1 MKVGDI
7 FAGKSKLTRNPR
19 LMEGFK
25 DSRAVVDFFWF
36 LVAIF
41 FCFLSY
47 SALAPSAVI
56 LRESGLN
63 IAQVGMTLSSAA
75 VPILLATLVSGFLV
89 ARLGPLSVSV
99 LGMLVMLVGHA
110 SLNETRSD
118 FPAAMISTTI
128 LGVGLGLLMPAQMVF
143 AKNLLTGPKGVYY
156 FGIFASMLQL
166 PNLFG
171 PSLGEHIH
179 ATRGVA
185 GYFLITAVPL
195 ALALGAVVV
204 LGVARQAFLKR
215 PPSESAGAAR
225 GHRYRDLMRDWSVM
239 QPITAIGL
247 IGFMYGFA
255 PSYMALLLADSH
267 LPVAE
272 FFSTFSIF
280 YFGTRFFVFPYLRSI
295 APPLSALTGVLGMTV
310 AYALLVT
317 GVSTTTVIVAGALFG
332 LGYATTY
339 PILSMWVAN
348 LFPELER
355 AKPIALFNAVFM
367 FGIYFFPIFGGYTL
381 SVSGMSTLLA
391 ILCVVGVGTI
401 LLLGRAPLRR
411 GLTDQL
417 TALRKHTD

>member
-1 MKVGDI
+1 MKAGGI
-7 FAGKSKLTRNPR
+7 FARKSILTKGQG

-25 DSRAVVDFFWF
+25 DSRAVVDYFWF
-36 LVAIF
+36 LAAIF

-63 IAQVGMTLSSAA
+63 IAQVGTTLSSAA
-75 VPILLATLVSGFLV
+75 VPILLATLVSGFLM

-110 SLNETRSD
+110 SLNETRRD

-128 LGVGLGLLMPAQMVF
+128 HGVGLGLLMPAQMVF
-143 AKNLLTGPKGVYY
+143 AKNLIAGPKGVYY
-156 FGIFASMLQL
+156 FGIFSSMLQL

-204 LGVARQAFLKR
+204 LGVLRQAYFKR

-225 GHRYRDLMRDWSVM
+225 GRRYRDLVRDWSVM
-239 QPITAIGL
+239 EPITAIGL

-255 PSYMALLLADSH
+255 PSYMALLLTDYR
-267 LPVAE
+267 LPVAA
-272 FFSTFSIF
+272 FFTTFAIF
-280 YFGTRFFVFPYLRSI
+280 YFGTRFFVFPYLQSI
-295 APPLSALTGVLGMTV
+295 APPLLAMAGVLGMTV

-317 GVSTTTVIVAGALFG
+317 AVSTTTVIAAGVLFG

-348 LFPELER
+348 QFPEPER
-355 AKPIALFNAVFM
+355 GKPIALFNAVFM
-367 FGIYFFPIFGGYTL
+367 FGIYFFPIFGGFTL

-391 ILCVVGVGTI
+391 ILCAVGVGTI

-411 GLTDQL
+411 RLADHS
-417 TALRKHTD
+417 TAPGKHTD

>member
-1 MKVGDI
+1 MKAGGI
-7 FAGKSKLTRNPR
+7 FAERSKLTKSPG
-19 LMEGFK
+19 LMQGFK

-36 LVAIF
+36 LAAIF

-47 SALAPSAVI
+47 SALAPAAVI

-63 IAQVGMTLSSAA
+63 VAQVGMTLSSAA
-75 VPILLATLVSGFLV
+75 VPILLATLVSGFLI

-128 LGVGLGLLMPAQMVF
+128 HGVGLGLLMPAQMVF
-143 AKNLLTGPKGVYY
+143 AKNLIAGPKGVYY

-204 LGVARQAFLKR
+204 LGVLRQAYFKR
-215 PPSESAGAAR
+215 PPPESAGAALGR
-225 GHRYRDLMRDWSVM
+225 RYRDLARDWSVM
-239 QPITAIGL
+239 EPITAIGL

-255 PSYMALLLADSH
+255 PSYMALLLADYR
-267 LPVAE
+267 LPVAV
-272 FFSTFSIF
+272 FFTTFAIF
-280 YFGTRFFVFPYLRSI
+280 YFGTRFFVFPYLQSI
-295 APPLSALTGVLGMTV
+295 APSLLAMAGVLGMTV

-317 GVSTTTVIVAGALFG
+317 AVSTTTVIAAGVLFG

-348 LFPELER
+348 QFPESER
-355 AKPIALFNAVFM
+355 GKPIALFNAVFM
-367 FGIYFFPIFGGYTL
+367 FGIYFFPIFGGFTL

-391 ILCVVGVGTI
+391 ILCAVGVGTI

-411 GLTDQL
+411 RLADHS
-417 TALRKHTD
+417 TAPGKHTE